1 MQGFPHSSKVMVFSK
16 TIFQAWKV
24 MGNNTGHGTSWE
36 MIVKLWNFYNYLH
49 KLLMAM

>member
-1 MQGFPHSSKVMVFSK
+1 ME
-16 TIFQAWKV
+16 
-24 MGNNTGHGTSWE
+24 TSWE